1 MKKIS
6 LSIPQRK
13 FMKKLVETNGNATVA
28 AMSAYPNMKYESAAV
43 EGSRLLRN
51 PKIQAGIQNALDGKG
66 LSEGKLAEKLKKL
79 TESQKP
85 VVVNNK
91 VQMFDDNPTQLS
103 SVRTALQLRGH
114 LKTGAV
120 VINNQNQQVGPFI
133 KTKEDLERMEA
144 VVRRLDEINKKML
157 SGFHSTGEEVH
168 ERQPHRLPKLSGQDH
183 SEAVVVVESKPLR
196 EFKEETM
203 SHETGGFC

>member
-1 MKKIS
+1 MKHG

-13 FMKKLVETNGNATVA
+13 FIKKLVETNGNATVA

-43 EGSRLLRN
+43 EGNRMLKK
-51 PKIQAGIQNALDGKG
+51 PKVIMTIQNILDRKG

-79 TESQKP
+79 TQSQRP
-85 VVVNNK
+85 VIVNNE

-120 VINNQNQQVGPFI
+120 VINNQNQQVGPVLR
-133 KTKEDLERMEA
+133 TKEDLERMEA
-144 VVRRLDEINKKML
+144 VARRLDEIYKKML
-157 SGFHSTGEEVH
+157 SGFHSSEEVADV
-168 ERQPHRLPKLSGQDH
+168 RQPKPIFDVYNKDH
-183 SEAVVVVESKPLR
+183 SEEAVVVESKPVKGL
-196 EFKEETM
+196 KERSVSM
-203 SHETGGFC
+203 QTGGFC